1 MAAPNDG
8 HVDPAQLRAQAR
20 SQRKSLSRL
29 SVLIRQSVRL
39 VWASGRGLF
48 LGLLALQIAA
58 ALALAGQVLAVQA
71 VLAAV
76 LDLEAGSQASAAL
89 WVPVLLL
96 AVLTAVTSIIS
107 AVQGHM
113 QRLLGERVARSMWDQ
128 VLEVST
134 GVGLA
139 SFESPDFFNRLQR
152 VQSNALSRPYQVTQG
167 LIAMGGA
174 LAAGIGVG
182 AALVSIS
189 PLLLPLLI
197 IGGVPVLLSSRRES
211 RLEFDFAMTQT
222 PVLRMRQYLTLVQT
236 GREEAKEVRAF
247 GLAAWLH
254 ARFALVYDTYLGDLS
269 RHLRRRAT
277 LSVLGNLGSAVVL
290 VLTLAAL
297 VWMIL
302 TGQVTVAGAGAAIVA
317 IRMLATQIQTLFAG
331 VQRIFES
338 GLFLEDLR
346 GFLALAEPAREDVRG
361 PDAPAGFAAVGADR
375 VSFTYPGSE
384 QPAVREATVDLRAGE
399 VVAVVGENGSGKTT
413 LAKMLAG
420 LYEPS
425 TGAIRWDGTDIRQW
439 SLASVRSKIAVIFQ
453 DFVRYAL
460 SAEDNIATG
469 DVSQPPTSDRVRRAA
484 RAAGAAE
491 AIESMPDGYA
501 TPLSRLFA
509 GGRDL
514 SGGQWQRVAIAR
526 GYYRDAQLVILDE
539 PSAALDPRAEHE
551 LFASL
556 RHTLEGRTA
565 LFISHRFST
574 VRAADRIYVMDA
586 GSVVEHGTHE
596 ELMAAEG
603 QYADLFRVQAAAY
616 LPPEQAGE
624 TV

>member
-1 MAAPNDG
+1 MADSESDF
-8 HVDPAQLRAQAR
+8 VDPVALRAQAR
-20 SQRKSLSRL
+20 SQRKSLGRL
-29 SVLIRQSVRL
+29 SVLIRRSVQL

-48 LGLLALQIAA
+48 VGLLVLQIAA

-71 VLAAV
+71 VLEAV
-76 LDLEAGSQASAAL
+76 LGLDSGSEATAAL
-89 WVPVLLL
+89 WVPVVLL
-96 AVLTAVTSIIS
+96 AALTAATSIIG
-107 AVQGHM
+107 AVKGHM
-113 QRLLGERVARSMWDQ
+113 QRLLGELVARSMWDQ

-139 SFESPDFFNRLQR
+139 SFESPEFFNRLQR

-174 LAAGIGVG
+174 LAASIGVG
-182 AALVSIS
+182 AALASIS
-189 PLLLPLLI
+189 PLLLPLLV

-211 RLEFDFAMTQT
+211 RLEFDFSVRQT

-236 GREEAKEVRAF
+236 GRDEAKEVRAF
-247 GLAAWLH
+247 QLGPWLYTRFSAVYGAYLSDLA
-254 ARFALVYDTYLGDLS
+254 

-302 TGQVTVAGAGAAIVA
+302 AGQVTVAGAGAAIVA
-317 IRMLATQIQTLFAG
+317 IRMLATQIQALFGG
-331 VQRIFES
+331 VQQIFES
-338 GLFLEDLR
+338 GLFLEDLD
-346 GFLALAEPAREDVRG
+346 GFLRLAEPAREDTRG
-361 PDAPAGFAAVGADR
+361 PEAPEGFHEVAADQVT
-375 VSFTYPGSE
+375 FTYPGSSRA
-384 QPAVREATVDLRAGE
+384 AVRDASVRLEAGE
-399 VVAVVGENGSGKTT
+399 VVALVGENGSGKTT
-413 LAKMLAG
+413 LAKLLAG
-420 LYEPS
+420 LYEPDA
-425 TGAIRWDGTDIRQW
+425 GAVRWDGSDIREW
-439 SLASVRSKIAVIFQ
+439 SLASIRSRIAVIFQ

-469 DVSQPPTSDRVRRAA
+469 DVSGAADPDRVARAA
-484 RAAGAAE
+484 RASGAAE
-491 AIESMPDGYA
+491 AIEAMPEGYA

-526 GYYRDAQLVILDE
+526 GYYRDAPLVILDE

-551 LFASL
+551 LFSSL

-574 VRAADRIYVMDA
+574 VRSADRIYVMEDGA
-586 GSVVEHGTHE
+586 VAEHGTHE
-596 ELMAAEG
+596 ELMAAGG
-603 QYADLFRVQAAAY
+603 QYAELFQVQAAAY
-616 LPPEQAGE
+616 LPPEQA
-624 TV
+624 V

>member
-1 MAAPNDG
+1 MAAPEGDF
-8 HVDPAQLRAQAR
+8 VDPATLRAQAR
-20 SQRKSLSRL
+20 SERKSLGRL
-29 SVLIRQSVRL
+29 YTLIRQSVRL

-48 LGLLALQIAA
+48 LALLVLQIAA

-71 VLAAV
+71 VLEAV
-76 LDLEAGSQASAAL
+76 LELDSGSGASAAL

-96 AVLTAVTSIIS
+96 AALTAATSIIG
-107 AVQGHM
+107 AVQAHL

-139 SFESPDFFNRLQR
+139 NFESPDFFNRLQR

-174 LAAGIGVG
+174 LAAGFGVG

-189 PLLLPLLI
+189 PLLLPLLL
-197 IGGVPVLLSSRRES
+197 IGGLPVLFTSRRES
-211 RLEFDFAMTQT
+211 RLEFDFAITQT
-222 PVLRMRQYLTLVQT
+222 PALRMRQYLTLVQT

-254 ARFALVYDTYLGDLS
+254 TRFAGVYDAYLADLS

-302 TGQVTVAGAGAAIVA
+302 ADQVSVAGAGAAIVA
-317 IRMLATQIQTLFAG
+317 IRMLATQIQALFAG

-346 GFLALAEPAREDVRG
+346 SFLTLAEPAREDVRG
-361 PDAPAGFAAVGADR
+361 PEAPADFAVVGADR
-375 VSFTYPGSE
+375 ASFTYPGSE
-384 QPAVREATVDLRAGE
+384 HPAVRDATVELRAGE

-413 LAKMLAG
+413 LAKLLAG

-425 TGAIRWDGTDIRQW
+425 TGRIQWDGTDIRQW
-439 SLASVRSKIAVIFQ
+439 SLASVRSRIAVIFQ

-469 DVSQPPTSDRVRRAA
+469 DVSQPPTEDRVRRAA
-484 RAAGAAE
+484 QAAGAAE
-491 AIESMPDGYA
+491 AIESMPRGYA

-509 GGRDL
+509 GGQDL

-526 GYYRDAQLVILDE
+526 GYYRNAQLVILDE

-603 QYADLFRVQAAAY
+603 QYAELFRVQAAAY

>member
-1 MAAPNDG
+1 MADSESDF
-8 HVDPAQLRAQAR
+8 VDPVALRAQAR
-20 SQRKSLSRL
+20 SQRKSLGRL
-29 SVLIRQSVRL
+29 SVLIRRSVQL

-48 LGLLALQIAA
+48 VGLLVLQIAA

-71 VLAAV
+71 VLEAV
-76 LDLEAGSQASAAL
+76 LGLDTTTGATAAL
-89 WVPVLLL
+89 WVPVILL
-96 AVLTAVTSIIS
+96 AALTAATSIIG
-107 AVQGHM
+107 AVKGHM
-113 QRLLGERVARSMWDQ
+113 QRLLGELVARSMWDQ

-139 SFESPDFFNRLQR
+139 SFESPEFFNRLQR

-174 LAAGIGVG
+174 LAASIGVG
-182 AALVSIS
+182 AALASIS
-189 PLLLPLLI
+189 PLLLPLLV

-211 RLEFDFAMTQT
+211 RLEFDFSVRQT

-236 GREEAKEVRAF
+236 GRHEAKEVRAF
-247 GLAAWLH
+247 QLGPWLYSRFSAVYGAYLSDLA
-254 ARFALVYDTYLGDLS
+254 

-302 TGQVTVAGAGAAIVA
+302 AGQVTVAGAGAAIVA
-317 IRMLATQIQTLFAG
+317 IRMLATQIQALFAG
-331 VQRIFES
+331 VQQIFES
-338 GLFLEDLR
+338 GLFLEDLD
-346 GFLALAEPAREDVRG
+346 GFLRLAEPAREDTRG
-361 PDAPAGFAAVGADR
+361 PEAPEGFHEVAADQVT
-375 VSFTYPGSE
+375 FTYPGSDRA
-384 QPAVREATVDLRAGE
+384 AVRDASVRLEAGE
-399 VVAVVGENGSGKTT
+399 VVALVGENGSGKTT
-413 LAKMLAG
+413 LAKLLAG
-420 LYEPS
+420 LYEPDA
-425 TGAIRWDGTDIRQW
+425 GAVRWDGSDIREW
-439 SLASVRSKIAVIFQ
+439 SLASIRSRIAVIFQ

-469 DVSQPPTSDRVRRAA
+469 DVSGAADPDRVARAA
-484 RAAGAAE
+484 RASGAAE
-491 AIESMPDGYA
+491 AIEAMPEGYA

-526 GYYRDAQLVILDE
+526 GYYRDAPLVILDE
-539 PSAALDPRAEHE
+539 PSAALDPRAEYE
-551 LFASL
+551 LFSSL

-574 VRAADRIYVMDA
+574 VRSADRIYVMEDGA
-586 GSVVEHGTHE
+586 VAEHGTHE
-596 ELMAAEG
+596 ELMAAGG
-603 QYADLFRVQAAAY
+603 QYAELFQVQAAAY
-616 LPPEQAGE
+616 LPPEQ